1 MPNSIS
7 PAHDAK
13 HILECN
19 PHLRQTTKLF
29 ELQIAIYS
37 TQVKITA
44 PEQMK
49 AYCSNLQ
56 AKLVEHTGGHKAK
69 IETCKLEQLLTLYIN
84 HQIQT
89 LQQAASQNTALN
101 KNANPVIDNPT
112 STHEAL
118 SIIEEAMPR
127 RNHKHAIEAVYLYL
141 LMHDNELD
149 KPQTEHVINHIT
161 TYVARNTSLN
171 TLHAQQLQ
179 PYKVGNYQRAYYT
192 RKVTRIIT
200 LLAITLPLA
209 YAAGSMLSSNLRNFI

>member
-1 MPNSIS
+1 MPISIS
-7 PAHDAK
+7 SAHDAK

-19 PHLRQTTKLF
+19 PYLRQTTKLF
-29 ELQIAIYS
+29 ELQLAIYS

-44 PEQMK
+44 PEQMR

-56 AKLVEHTGGHKAK
+56 AKLVDHTDGHKAK
-69 IETCKLEQLLTLYIN
+69 IKTCKLEQLLTLYIN

-101 KNANPVIDNPT
+101 KNVNPIIDNPT

-127 RNHKHAIEAVYLYL
+127 RNHKHTIEAVYLYL
-141 LMHDNELD
+141 LIYDNELD

-179 PYKVGNYQRAYYT
+179 PYKVANCKRAYYT
-192 RKVTRIIT
+192 RQVTRTIT
-200 LLAITLPLA
+200 LLAITLPLV
-209 YAAGSMLSSNLRNFI
+209 YAAGIILSSNLRNFI